1 MLIETARLAFN
12 CAIDGPAD
20 GTPVLFSNSL
30 GASLA
35 MWQPQVDALAR
46 EFRVIR
52 YDQRGHGASGLPAG
66 PYPFTALV
74 DDAVALLDA
83 LELERVHFVGLSM
96 GGMTALGLALAHP
109 ARLLTITAANCVA
122 RMAPAVHA
130 VWDERARIA
139 RELGMAPLVTPSLE
153 RWFTAGARAARAA
166 ELAWAGDMLAATPV
180 EGYAA
185 ACGALKTMDY
195 LDHLERITV
204 PTLFI
209 SGLHD
214 AGAPPEAMR
223 DMHARVPGSRL
234 VELDAAHVSNLEQPA
249 AFSAAVRDFLR
260 EHPR

>member
-1 MLIETARLAFN
+1 MLIETARLTFN
-12 CAIDGPAD
+12 CAIDGPED
-20 GTPVLFSNSL
+20 GPPVVFSNSL

-66 PYPFTALV
+66 PYAFSALV
-74 DDAVALLDA
+74 DDAIALLDA
-83 LELERVHFVGLSM
+83 LGLDRVHFVGLSM

-109 ARLLTITAANCVA
+109 GRLHTITAANCVA
-122 RMAPAVHA
+122 RMAPPVHA

-139 RELGMAPLVTPSLE
+139 REQGMAPLVAPSLE
-153 RWFTAGARAARAA
+153 RWFTADTRAARAA

-180 EGYAA
+180 AGYAA
-185 ACGALKTMDY
+185 ACDALKTMDY
-195 LDHLERITV
+195 LDQLSRIAV

-209 SGLHD
+209 AGVHD
-214 AGAPPEAMR
+214 GGAPLEVMR
-223 DMHARVPGSRL
+223 DMHARVPGAQL
-234 VELDAAHVSNLEQPA
+234 VELDAAHVSNLERPA
-249 AFSAAVRDFLR
+249 AFTAALRAFLR